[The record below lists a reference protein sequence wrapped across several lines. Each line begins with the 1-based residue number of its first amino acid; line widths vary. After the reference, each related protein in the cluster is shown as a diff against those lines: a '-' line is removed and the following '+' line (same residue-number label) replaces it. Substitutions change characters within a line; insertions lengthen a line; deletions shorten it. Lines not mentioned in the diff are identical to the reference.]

1 MRVQVTPRPGRR
13 REVSHFRALQHPAV
27 ARSPSLLLYFP
38 PRLTL
43 FFSVVPVACFFVS
56 LSPEA
61 SWSGRIRLLHTLAH
75 PDLSGSVIT
84 CVRYHPRPER
94 LLVYTR
100 DNCAYVFSL
109 LRYEMRSRISGVPCQ
124 QHALRCTISP
134 DGSTLLAGGEDGSAY
149 FFDLETGQLEQALD
163 VGFRAPLF
171 DVAWHPNQH
180 AVALASFG
188 GDYPIK
194 VLEFRSGGPQSLA
207 QSQGRGGATARLEAS
222 SREGGTDPAAT
233 GSGALPVASSLP
245 PSLRAQAQAQSAA
258 GAGGVAP
265 VVFSRRGG
273 GASLAA
279 TRNFN
284 YDEDEDD
291 EIGGGGD
298 SYRGGGLGASK
309 RVTFGW
315 E

>member
-1 MRVQVTPRPGRR
+1 V
-13 REVSHFRALQHPAV
+13 
-27 ARSPSLLLYFP
+27 
-38 PRLTL
+38 
-43 FFSVVPVACFFVS
+43 
-56 LSPEA
+56 LSSEA

-149 FFDLETGQLEQALD
+149 FFDLESGQLEQALD

-194 VLEFRSGGPQSLA
+194 VLEFRSGGTQSQALA
-207 QSQGRGGATARLEAS
+207 QSQGRGGGGTARLEAS
-222 SREGGTDPAAT
+222 SRVGGADPVAT
-233 GSGALPVASSLP
+233 GTSSGALPVSSSLP
-245 PSLRAQAQAQSAA
+245 PSLRAQAQAQAQAAA
-258 GAGGVAP
+258 GAGGIAP
-265 VVFSRRGG
+265 SASARRGG

-291 EIGGGGD
+291 DEGDIGGGD
-298 SYRGGGLGASK
+298 SYRAAAAGLGASK
-309 RVTFGW
+309 RVTFGR